1 MTKIKF
7 WILSK
12 YTYCQ
17 TMELELSL
25 FFFFFISEFGPVFL
39 PHKSQK
45 HGYLKEKRHPCLS

>member
-12 YTYCQ
+12 YAYCQ
-17 TMELELSL
+17 TMQLELSL
-25 FFFFFISEFGPVFL
+25 FFFISEFGPVFL

-45 HGYLKEKRHPCLS
+45 HGYLKEKTHPCLS